1 MEKLL
6 SSTIGFI
13 AASIAAIPVSTGE
26 SVMKTDASPA
36 QNTPTFSTSLVA
48 NDADQAVST
57 SRIACASASRVS
69 GAGGGA
75 WLQPAR
81 MTARASAAGK
91 EYRFYMVPSHGP
103 SSISQR
109 SYVRLQGTGTG
120 HWNRALELGSR
131 RNESVGEAIADLLS
145 DTRKLAPNGVTGSRS
160 EEHTSE
166 LQSRQ

>member
-1 MEKLL
+1 
-6 SSTIGFI
+6 
-13 AASIAAIPVSTGE
+13 
-26 SVMKTDASPA
+26 
-36 QNTPTFSTSLVA
+36 VA

-69 GAGGGA
+69 GAGGAA

-109 SYVRLQGTGTG
+109 SYVRLQGIGTG
-120 HWNRALELGSR
+120 HWNTVVEEMSPSARRSRTGCRILGNWPQTALRE
-131 RNESVGEAIADLLS
+131 VS
-145 DTRKLAPNGVTGSRS
+145 DTLSGRCIQEHFRRPRMVAGGVRLLGLAGSVVGDHGRRWVTFGFYRPAPAG
-160 EEHTSE
+160 TDCGW
-166 LQSRQ
+166 

>member
-1 MEKLL
+1 MEKFL
-6 SSTIGFI
+6 SSAIGFI

-26 SVMKTDASPA
+26 SVMKTDASSAHKP
-36 QNTPTFSTSLVA
+36 PTLSPSLVA

-69 GAGGGA
+69 GAGGAA

-109 SYVRLQGTGTG
+109 SYVRLQGIGTV
-120 HWNRALELGSR
+120 HWTTVVEEMSPSARRSR
-131 RNESVGEAIADLLS
+131 THFFDY
-145 DTRKLAPNGVTGSRS
+145 
-160 EEHTSE
+160 
-166 LQSRQ
+166 